1 MFQIRSFVKKI
12 PPTIWLVHSLTKHY
26 TIKNRLGKAFFLIY
40 IKKVISILLCTEI
53 LSTSYEN
60 RFFFCSKKPVKTLT
74 GQYFIDIAL
83 LFVLCRLRQSSHHQ
97 DILLHHRKQQLVRE

>member
-26 TIKNRLGKAFFLIY
+26 TIKNRLGKAFFSIY

-60 RFFFCSKKPVKTLT
+60 RFFFCSKKTC
-74 GQYFIDIAL
+74 QNFDRSIFY
-83 LFVLCRLRQSSHHQ
+83 
-97 DILLHHRKQQLVRE
+97 